1 MQKVIILCR
10 PETSLNVGAVC
21 RVMANTDCKELRI
34 VGDKNTYNDKE
45 VRTLAL
51 HANNIWENAKFFMP
65 TIEGLR
71 LATKDCNAVFA
82 TTRRVGAKRKHS
94 GLLPNQF
101 IEYVKSEGFQ
111 KIAIVFGNERTGLE
125 DKELEVCSHAINIP
139 SCPSY
144 PSYNL
149 SHAVLII
156 CYLLFTSEENTID
169 NQELII
175 PLLKWQSKE
184 IAKRERLS
192 FYEASNL
199 ALRVCAKLKDMGLYR
214 KGGSKD
220 CSLFLSQMISRAKLT
235 KEEGDYFVNI
245 FQKIYHETRK
255 EIEKT
260 AKNTQNKKEERTK
273 E

>member
-1 MQKVIILCR
+1 MQKVIVLCR

-34 VGDKNTYNDKE
+34 VGDKNIYNDKE

-51 HANNIWENAKFFMP
+51 HASNIWEATKFFPP
-65 TIEGLR
+65 TIQGLR

-101 IEYVKSEGFQ
+101 IKYIKNENFQ

-139 SCPSY
+139 SSPSY

-156 CYLLFTSEENTID
+156 CYLLFTVNQNIIDKEELLT
-169 NQELII
+169 
-175 PLLKWQSKE
+175 PLLKWQSKD

-192 FYEASNL
+192 FYEASEL
-199 ALRVCAKLKDMGLYR
+199 ALEVCTKLKAMGLYR

-235 KEEGDYFVNI
+235 KEEGEYFVNI
-245 FQKIYHETRK
+245 FQKAYHETKK

-260 AKNTQNKKEERTK
+260 AKEFQNKRT
-273 E
+273 